1 MSKSL
6 KKKAYKATKMFKK
19 VMSGEGLLSK
29 DQYKA
34 LTQGKADELKNV
46 PEKQMRYL
54 LVNQLIKEV

>member
-1 MSKSL
+1 MSKSV

-46 PEKQMRYL
+46 PEKQMR
-54 LVNQLIKEV
+54 